1 MNEKDF
7 VGLCVLTTAGVL
19 SRIPDYL
26 GTLPHLNIILLFYK
40 LSWRI
45 HQSCLNKMGVD

>member
-7 VGLCVLTTAGVL
+7 IGLCVLTTAGVL

-26 GTLPHLNIILLFYK
+26 GTLPSFDI
-40 LSWRI
+40 
-45 HQSCLNKMGVD
+45 M